1 MDASGPGEVLEEGR
15 AVNALDAREALGCT
29 AQELDGHKSY
39 VHALCKVSCVTTR
52 VCWSCSGGDKSLR
65 VWEQKTTGENDPA
78 EELGISLDR
87 SPRAQIGY
95 FPPAAVRHG
104 KSPKCALGRLQL
116 LHGRHQPDERIGY
129 PRQPVGVV
137 SFPRQPLEGWQ
148 QRCCAAEARRGAA
161 LPWRRSDGSI
171 VAGPKTC

>member
-1 MDASGPGEVLEEGR
+1 MSRQDRTVCFFDHMTPISELAPDYPSGSHRTLLGR
-15 AVNALDAREALGCT
+15 ARHSKAVPCC
-29 AQELDGHKSY
+29 KSEEPIAY
-39 VHALCKVSCVTTR
+39 
-52 VCWSCSGGDKSLR
+52 
-65 VWEQKTTGENDPA
+65 DPA
-78 EELGISLDR
+78 ELGISLDR